1 MTDLELP
8 SLQIGRYVDLLKR
21 RRWQLLP
28 AALVGLLVG
37 LLVAWLIPRYYQATT
52 LIRLQTPLLAEA
64 NPGPREDPFVKE
76 VSKAR
81 FTIRDFKL
89 VDKAVLEL
97 GWEEYYAVRE
107 DNISSYRGMIWGLIN
122 RIEVI
127 DYDPGEKRG
136 TAMIAIVYMD
146 RDPIRAAE
154 FANKIRDLYL
164 KRETELVRERAMGE
178 FNRLKSAVDRR
189 YRLFQAA
196 LADLKKVQA
205 KNPNLFG
212 LGQDGKPIAQA
223 LKKDWAKL
231 GNEIAD
237 LEGKRAS
244 LKSQI
249 KNLEDALQRI
259 PRERDVVRSL
269 SDPKIQALAAADLLK
284 LQQIDLE
291 TKFWSPAHSGYQ
303 AKMQERK
310 QIIAKLK
317 KLLEGQKKGGKV
329 ATETNPLWIQ
339 KNHKKEE
346 LLRESEG
353 LQKRLVVL
361 KKRFLKIGKDLDQ
374 LPEARAT
381 AERLQAIKEQEK
393 KAWNEAKDELNNQRA
408 LTQRLDSSQR
418 IIDVISEAEP
428 PPAPTYPNP
437 YLIAFLGAGLGLAV
451 SIGLI
456 FLLDLLQATWKTFED
471 VERGLPVPALGG
483 VAYLELAEDLA
494 RAKRLRIRVAL
505 ISLTILALVIGIFVV
520 WIVDPVR
527 LPSWL
532 RDLMDSVF
540 QMGG

>member
-8 SLQIGRYVDLLKR
+8 SLQIGRYIDLLKR

-37 LLVAWLIPRYYQATT
+37 LLVAWLIPRYYQAKT
-52 LIRLQTPLLAEA
+52 LIRLQPPLLAEA

-97 GWEEYYAVRE
+97 GWEEYHAVRE
-107 DNISSYRGMIWGLIN
+107 DNISSYRGMIWSLID
-122 RIEVI
+122 RIDVI

-136 TAMIAIVYMD
+136 SAMIAIVYMD

-164 KRETELVRERAMGE
+164 KRETELVRDRAMGE
-178 FNRLKSAVDRR
+178 FNRLKSVVARR
-189 YRLFQAA
+189 YRLFQVA
-196 LADLKKVQA
+196 LGDLRKVQA

-212 LGQDGKPIAQA
+212 VGQDGKPIAQQ
-223 LKKDWAKL
+223 LKKDWSAL
-231 GNEIAD
+231 GNQIAD
-237 LEGKRAS
+237 LEARKAS
-244 LKSQI
+244 LESQI
-249 KNLEDALQRI
+249 KALEQALERI
-259 PRERDVVRSL
+259 PPERNVVRDL

-284 LQQIDLE
+284 LQQIDTE
-291 TKFWSPAHSGYQ
+291 TKFWSPAHAGYK

-310 QIIAKLK
+310 QILARIE
-317 KLLEGQKKGGKV
+317 KLLKGQKKGGKV
-329 ATETNPLWIQ
+329 ETEPNPLWTQ
-339 KNHKKEE
+339 NNSLREK
-346 LLRESEG
+346 LLREREG
-353 LQKRLVVL
+353 LAKRLVVL
-361 KKRFLKIGKDLDQ
+361 KKRYEKLGRDLDQ
-374 LPEARAT
+374 LPEARAN
-381 AERLQAIKEQEK
+381 AERLQAIVDQEK
-393 KAWNEAKDELNNQRA
+393 KAWNEANDELNNQRA
-408 LTQRLDSSQR
+408 LTQRLDSTAR

-456 FLLDLLQATWKTFED
+456 FLLDLLQATWKTYED

-483 VAYLELAEDLA
+483 VAHLDLAEDLA
-494 RAKRLRIRVAL
+494 RAKRLRVRVAL
-505 ISLTILALVIGIFVV
+505 ISLTFLLLVIGIFVI
-520 WIVDPVR
+520 WILDPVR

-532 RDLMDSVF
+532 RDFMSSVF
-540 QMGG
+540 QQGG

>member
-28 AALVGLLVG
+28 AALLGLLVG
-37 LLVAWLIPRYYQATT
+37 LLVAWLIPRYYQART

-97 GWEEYYAVRE
+97 GWDEYFAVRE
-107 DNISSYRGMIWGLIN
+107 DNISAYRGMIWSLID

-164 KRETELVRERAMGE
+164 KRETELVRKRAMGE
-178 FNRLKSAVDRR
+178 FNRLKSEVLRKYRLYQAAVD
-189 YRLFQAA
+189 
-196 LADLKKVQA
+196 DWKKVQA
-205 KNPNLFG
+205 KNPALFG
-212 LGQDGKPIAQA
+212 VGQDGKPIAQA
-223 LKKDWAKL
+223 LQQDWAKL

-237 LEGKRAS
+237 LEARKAS
-244 LKSQI
+244 LESQI
-249 KNLEDALQRI
+249 KNLEETLQRI
-259 PRERDVVRSL
+259 PPERTVVRSL

-284 LQQIDLE
+284 LQQIDAE
-291 TKFWSPAHSGYQ
+291 TKFWSPLHPGFK
-303 AKMQERK
+303 AKMQERQK
-310 QIIAKLK
+310 IIAKLK
-317 KLLEGQKKGGKV
+317 KLLEGRKKGGKV
-329 ATETNPLWIQ
+329 ATEPNPLWTQ
-339 KNHKKEE
+339 NHNKKEA
-346 LLRESEG
+346 LLREREG
-353 LQKRLVVL
+353 LAKRLLVL
-361 KKRFLKIGKDLDQ
+361 KKRFERIGKDLDQ
-374 LPEARAT
+374 LPGARAN
-381 AERLQAIKEQEK
+381 AERLQALVEQAK
-393 KAWNEAKDELNNQRA
+393 KAWNEATDELNNQRA

-437 YLIAFLGAGLGLAV
+437 YLIAFLGSGLGLAV

-456 FLLDLLQATWKTFED
+456 FLLDLLQATWKTYED

-494 RAKRLRIRVAL
+494 RAKRQRFRVAL
-505 ISLTILALVIGIFVV
+505 ISLFFLALLIGLFLV
-520 WIVDPVR
+520 WVLDPVR

-540 QMGG
+540 QMGD